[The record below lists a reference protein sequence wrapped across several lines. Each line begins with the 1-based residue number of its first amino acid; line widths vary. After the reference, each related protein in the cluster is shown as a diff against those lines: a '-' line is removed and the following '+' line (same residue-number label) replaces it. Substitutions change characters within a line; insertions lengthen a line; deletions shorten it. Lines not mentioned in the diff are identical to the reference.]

1 MVSRSFFEPIA
12 ENKTAE
18 GRARFTGSVPMG
30 RLIQPEDMGWAAVYL
45 ASDQAAMITG
55 TCLPVDGGRCI

>member
-1 MVSRSFFEPIA
+1 
-12 ENKTAE
+12 
-18 GRARFTGSVPMG
+18 
-30 RLIQPEDMGWAAVYL
+30 MGWAAVYL